1 MNESHVIVA
10 IVAACLLCL
19 FVNCF
24 TPFASMLGTVSL
36 YNMYC
41 IYLSTDNFVQLQDL
55 LYIRVGDNTTEMHTN
70 LYSFDEHLSTP
81 EMFSD

>member
-1 MNESHVIVA
+1 
-10 IVAACLLCL
+10 
-19 FVNCF
+19 
-24 TPFASMLGTVSL
+24 MLGTVSL

-81 EMFSD
+81 EMFSDWWYTENLNQYILEYPYRIFN